1 MPTKGVS
8 RVTYLGKMQGG
19 TVVFE
24 GEKPE
29 EGAVVRVEPVE
40 TAAADMTVGQRL
52 LKWAGVIEDGPAD
65 ASLNVDHYLY
75 GLPKK

>member
-1 MPTKGVS
+1 M
-8 RVTYLGKMQGG
+8 TYLGKMQGG

-29 EGAVVRVEPVE
+29 EGAIVRVEVDEMP
-40 TAAADMTVGQRL
+40 AGDMTVGQRL
-52 LKWAGVIEDGPAD
+52 LKFAGVVEDGPAD
-65 ASLNVDHYLY
+65 ASVNVDHYLY